1 MTVILIA
8 VAAVLILALILLATL
23 CVRLADE
30 MRPGA
35 AQDLTLGGLEGTRFA
50 RYADTLIP
58 DILSMRELPWEDVY
72 ISSFDGLKLHGR
84 VVRGGGDAVILMH
97 GYHSSPENDFAG
109 IAQWYVRHGFTVIAA
124 DERSHGLSEGGKIT
138 FGTREQRDA
147 VAWAQYAGYILGSER
162 IWMHGASMGAVSS
175 LLAMKD
181 GYPEAVA
188 GVIADCPFDSPGDLF
203 SFTMKKRTN
212 IPPSLFRSISTLSRA
227 IMLGPEFANT
237 SCRSAVAESGLPV
250 LLFEGGG
257 DHTVPPGSA
266 ESICGACKGRCTL
279 VTIPEA
285 KHTLCWQQDRE
296 TCAAALGK
304 FIKENRDRQ

>member
-1 MTVILIA
+1 
-8 VAAVLILALILLATL
+8 
-23 CVRLADE
+23 
-30 MRPGA
+30 
-35 AQDLTLGGLEGTRFA
+35 
-50 RYADTLIP
+50 
-58 DILSMRELPWEDVY
+58 
-72 ISSFDGLKLHGR
+72 
-84 VVRGGGDAVILMH
+84 
-97 GYHSSPENDFAG
+97 
-109 IAQWYVRHGFTVIAA
+109 
-124 DERSHGLSEGGKIT
+124 
-138 FGTREQRDA
+138 
-147 VAWAQYAGYILGSER
+147 
-162 IWMHGASMGAVSS
+162 MHGASMGAGSS

-188 GVIADCPFDSPGDLF
+188 GVIADCPFDSLGDLF

-227 IMLGPEFANT
+227 IMLGAEFANT

>member
-84 VVRGGGDAVILMH
+84 VVHGGGDAVILMH

-175 LLAMKD
+175 LLAMKA

-188 GVIADCPFDSPGDLF
+188 GVIADCPFDSLGDLF
-203 SFTMKKRTN
+203 SFTMKKRTK

-257 DHTVPPGSA
+257 DH
-266 ESICGACKGRCTL
+266 RCRRAA
-279 VTIPEA
+279 PKA
-285 KHTLCWQQDRE
+285 FAAR
-296 TCAAALGK
+296 ARGAALS
-304 FIKENRDRQ
+304 